1 MRRLLILLIGL
12 TPLIFSC
19 KAKKGITNDTATIA
33 DTVYV
38 ENPETG
44 EITMVITNKNAS
56 AKGFWI
62 LQSIDGEHDDEM
74 RRVNL
79 QIGTKKSEMTFGGN
93 DGCNSYT
100 GQLEKFDDKRLKFGP
115 VAATKRACFVPAKH
129 AKALYDILPQIE
141 TYRATTDKLILYDG
155 DSKKRMQFV
164 KKQ

>member
-12 TPLIFSC
+12 TSLIFSC

-79 QIGTKKSEMTFGGN
+79 QIGTKKSEKTYGGN

-100 GQLEKFDDKRLKFGP
+100 GQIKIHDNEQIEFGP
-115 VAATKRACFVPAKH
+115 AASTKRACFVPAKH
-129 AKALYDILPQIE
+129 AKALYEKLPQIKK
-141 TYRATTDKLILYDG
+141 YRVSTNHLFLYDADG
-155 DSKKRMQFV
+155 KTSMRFV
-164 KKQ
+164 KKK